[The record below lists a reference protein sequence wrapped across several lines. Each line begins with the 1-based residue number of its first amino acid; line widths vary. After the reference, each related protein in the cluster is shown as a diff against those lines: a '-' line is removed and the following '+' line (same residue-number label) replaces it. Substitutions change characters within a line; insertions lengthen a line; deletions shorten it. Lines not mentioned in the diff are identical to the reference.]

1 MKRIF
6 LLGLFAASALISVA
20 QGTSKRNFVTAKPE
34 IVTTLK
40 IEGDINVTL
49 VVAPNE
55 PNVYVDG
62 SENFTRKVKTKIV
75 DGVMTITAATSSKS
89 EQDVVVVFAPALSHL
104 ELNGDVKF
112 KTIGTIDA
120 KNLELNING
129 NCRLNVQHTG
139 ELNITLDDHYE
150 LTERRIIK
158 QKAG

>member
-1 MKRIF
+1 MKKIF
-6 LLGLFAASALISVA
+6 LLGLFAASALISLA
-20 QGTSKRNFVTAKPE
+20 QGTSKRSYVAAKPE
-34 IVTTLK
+34 ILTTLR

-55 PNVYVDG
+55 PNVFVEG
-62 SENFTRKVKTKIV
+62 SENFTKKVKTTIV
-75 DGVMTITAATSSKS
+75 DGVMTIKASASSKS
-89 EQDVVVVFAPALSHL
+89 EQDVVVVFAPSLSQL

-112 KTIGTIDA
+112 NTIGTMDA
-120 KNLELNING
+120 KNLDLSING

-150 LTERRIIK
+150 LIERKVIR

>member
-6 LLGLFAASALISVA
+6 LLGLFAASALISIA
-20 QGTSKRNFVTAKPE
+20 QGTSKPNYVTAKPE
-34 IVTTLK
+34 IVTTLI

-62 SENFTRKVKTKIV
+62 SENFTKKVKTTIV
-75 DGVMTITAATSSKS
+75 DGVMTIKASASSKS
-89 EQDVVVVFAPALSHL
+89 EQDLVVVFAPSLSHL

-120 KNLELNING
+120 KNIDLNING

-150 LTERRIIK
+150 LTERKVTRH
-158 QKAG
+158 KAG